1 MSMDIGVPTETKA
14 DERRVAL
21 TPAAVGELAVRGH
34 RVTVQSGAGCGAGFG
49 DRVAIQMAN
58 PAARTATAP
67 RSPP

>member
-1 MSMDIGVPTETKA
+1 VGPQVGEADQMSMDIGVPTETKA

-49 DRVAIQMAN
+49 DRLYKEAGAQI
-58 PAARTATAP
+58 
-67 RSPP
+67 